1 MSVESL
7 VERAKQICDQNGAR
21 FTSIREKVFR
31 LLANTQAGVGA
42 YELLEQLKQTEPAAK
57 PATIY
62 RALEFL
68 TEQGFIHKI
77 ESSNAFLL
85 CHHFE
90 HQHPAQLLICTQCG
104 HVEELHS
111 AVLFKEFSSLAVA
124 KGFQIQQQTIE
135 ARGIC
140 VRCSS
145 TAMTDPHSNCQH
157 HD

>member
-1 MSVESL
+1 MTQVQADMSVESL
-7 VERAKQICDQNGAR
+7 VLRAQRICDQNGAR

-31 LLANTQAGVGA
+31 LLAGTHSGVGA

-77 ESSNAFLL
+77 ESSNAFML
-85 CHHFE
+85 CHHFD
-90 HQHPAQLLICTQCG
+90 HHHPAQLLICQQCG

-111 AVLFKEFSSLAVA
+111 NVLFKEFSSLAEA
-124 KGFQIQQQTIE
+124 KGFSIQQQTIE
-135 ARGIC
+135 ARGLC
-140 VRCSS
+140 K
-145 TAMTDPHSNCQH
+145 NCQN
-157 HD
+157 

>member
-1 MSVESL
+1 MSVETL
-7 VERAKQICDQNGAR
+7 VLRAKQICEQNGAR

-31 LLANTQAGVGA
+31 LLAGTQSGVGA
-42 YELLEQLKQTEPAAK
+42 YELLEQLKVTEPAAK

-85 CHHFE
+85 CHHFD
-90 HQHPAQLLICTQCG
+90 HHHPAQLLMCQQCG

-111 AVLFKEFSSLAVA
+111 NLLFKEFSALAEG
-124 KGFQIQQQTIE
+124 KGFIIQQQTIE
-135 ARGIC
+135 ARGLC
-140 VRCSS
+140 HQCRK
-145 TAMTDPHSNCQH
+145 TNN
-157 HD
+157 

>member
-1 MSVESL
+1 MSIESL
-7 VERAKQICDQNGAR
+7 VQRARHICEHNGAR

-31 LLANTQAGVGA
+31 LLAQTQSGVGA

-62 RALEFL
+62 RALDFL

-90 HQHPAQLLICTQCG
+90 HHHPAQLLICQQCG

-111 AVLFKEFSSLAVA
+111 KLLQQEFASLATA
-124 KGFQIQQQTIE
+124 EGFVIQQQTIE
-135 ARGIC
+135 ARGLC
-140 VRCSS
+140 RNCSLTMS
-145 TAMTDPHSNCQH
+145 ADAPIKANQC
-157 HD
+157 

>member
-7 VERAKQICDQNGAR
+7 VSRARLICEQNGAR

-31 LLANTQAGVGA
+31 LLAATQSGVGA
-42 YELLEQLKQTEPAAK
+42 YELLEQLKLTEPAAK

-77 ESSNAFLL
+77 ESNNSFML

-90 HQHPAQLLICTQCG
+90 HHHPAQLLICQGCG
-104 HVEELHS
+104 QVEELHS
-111 AVLFKEFSSLAVA
+111 DVLFHEFAALAAA
-124 KGFQIQQQTIE
+124 KGFVIQQQTIE
-135 ARGIC
+135 ARGLC
-140 VRCSS
+140 KDCS
-145 TAMTDPHSNCQH
+145 ADVE
-157 HD
+157 

>member
-7 VERAKQICDQNGAR
+7 VIRAQQICTQNGAR

-31 LLANTQAGVGA
+31 LLAETHSGVGA

-77 ESSNAFLL
+77 ESSNAFML

-90 HQHPAQLLICTQCG
+90 HHHPAQLLICQQCG
-104 HVEELHS
+104 HVDELHS
-111 AVLFKEFSSLAVA
+111 NVLFKEFSNLANEL
-124 KGFQIQQQTIE
+124 GFKIQQQTIE
-135 ARGIC
+135 ARGLC
-140 VRCSS
+140 K
-145 TAMTDPHSNCQH
+145 NCQN
-157 HD
+157 

>member
-1 MSVESL
+1 MTQVQTDMSVESL
-7 VERAKQICDQNGAR
+7 VLRAQRICDQNGAR

-31 LLANTQAGVGA
+31 LLAGTHSGVGA

-77 ESSNAFLL
+77 ESSNAFML
-85 CHHFE
+85 CHHFD
-90 HQHPAQLLICTQCG
+90 HHHPAQLLICQQCG

-111 AVLFKEFSSLAVA
+111 NVLFKEFISLADA
-124 KGFQIQQQTIE
+124 KGFSIQQQTIE
-135 ARGIC
+135 ARGLC
-140 VRCSS
+140 K
-145 TAMTDPHSNCQH
+145 NCQN
-157 HD
+157 

>member
-1 MSVESL
+1 MSIESL
-7 VERAKQICDQNGAR
+7 VLRARHICENNGAR

-31 LLANTQAGVGA
+31 LLASTQSGVGA
-42 YELLEQLKQTEPAAK
+42 YELLEQLKSTEPAAK

-62 RALEFL
+62 RALDFL

-90 HQHPAQLLICTQCG
+90 HHHPAQLLICQGCG

-111 AVLFKEFSSLAVA
+111 KALQQEFESLATA
-124 KGFQIQQQTIE
+124 KGFVIKQQTIE
-135 ARGIC
+135 ARGL
-140 VRCSS
+140 
-145 TAMTDPHSNCQH
+145 CQH
-157 HD
+157 CVALK

>member
-1 MSVESL
+1 MSIESL
-7 VERAKQICDQNGAR
+7 VLRARHICEHNGAR

-31 LLANTQAGVGA
+31 LLASTQSGVGA
-42 YELLEQLKQTEPAAK
+42 YELLEQLKATEPAAK

-68 TEQGFIHKI
+68 TDQGFIHKI

-90 HQHPAQLLICTQCG
+90 HHHPAQLLICQGCG

-111 AVLFKEFSSLAVA
+111 NVLQQEFEKLATA
-124 KGFQIQQQTIE
+124 KGFVIKQQTIE
-135 ARGIC
+135 ARGLCQNC
-140 VRCSS
+140 VTSS
-145 TAMTDPHSNCQH
+145 
-157 HD
+157 